1 MFLVGQVFLGNVLTI
16 CFVWGMM
23 QFKKHDYKAPW
34 LAYAGVVFPVFYFL
48 TSWLP
53 TVPIEHLP
61 PQFDALVTR

>member
-16 CFVWGMM
+16 SFVWGLI
-23 QFKKHDYKAPW
+23 QFQKHDYKAPW
-34 LAYAGVVFPVFYFL
+34 LAYAGVLIPAFYFV
-48 TSWLP
+48 TSWFP